1 MKIYELSVKRPVAV
15 IMAVLIFVVLGIY
28 SLTMLPMEMMP

>member
-28 SLTMLPMEMMP
+28 SSQQPPRGKS